1 MYLVSTTYLGIVK
14 IPESFNKLVKRWSMI
29 TLKSK
34 RLFEM
39 LSKFSAM
46 LSETLAFKD
55 ATLVTLPLFTVFEG
69 SCFMMKVEWFRRVDS
84 PGISFLRSLRWSFI
98 SNFGK
103 EMQEAKFASCR
114 RWFLWVTS
122 CDLPLNS
129 FGCLYLCVQLNCC
142 LEL

>member
-1 MYLVSTTYLGIVK
+1 
-14 IPESFNKLVKRWSMI
+14 MI

-69 SCFMMKVEWFRRVDS
+69 SCFMMKFEWFRRVDS
-84 PGISFLRSLRWSFI
+84 PGISFLRSLR
-98 SNFGK
+98 
-103 EMQEAKFASCR
+103 
-114 RWFLWVTS
+114 
-122 CDLPLNS
+122 
-129 FGCLYLCVQLNCC
+129 
-142 LEL
+142 